1 MSQAAR
7 VRGSVG
13 PEESVGRVLICA
25 DGLCNSWDH
34 MTVTSRPAQRLSAP
48 TNSLTGRPFKHK
60 WVTLMEETRA
70 RRTHSSQADIP
81 AFDPPPPTPPTPCSR
96 THHSIFSVATQIRSV
111 NWTRSER
118 GGGEECHRDP
128 KPRKNRDARGRT
140 ARWLWIVYDP
150 AGRQHNESAGS
161 ARARPW
167 RDGDEAFVL
176 GAGAASQK
184 VKEKKNEIK
193 TGNPWGVGS
202 SAALLR
208 PNHYSSV
215 AQRAAGATLSFL
227 FLSFMASGTGGKR

>member
-25 DGLCNSWDH
+25 DGLCNSRDH

-48 TNSLTGRPFKHK
+48 TNSLTSHPFKHK
-60 WVTLMEETRA
+60 WVTLMEETRGGH
-70 RRTHSSQADIP
+70 TPHKPTFLPLI
-81 AFDPPPPTPPTPCSR
+81 PPPPCSC

-111 NWTRSER
+111 NWTPSER

-128 KPRKNRDARGRT
+128 KPPKNREAQGRT

-161 ARARPW
+161 TRARPW

-184 VKEKKNEIK
+184 VKEKMKWRQGIPGE
-193 TGNPWGVGS
+193 
-202 SAALLR
+202 SA
-208 PNHYSSV
+208 V
-215 AQRAAGATLSFL
+215 AQHCSDPITTVASHKGLPGPHCPSFSVIHG
-227 FLSFMASGTGGKR
+227 FGDGGGSVNI